1 MLTGA
6 QIRAA
11 RALLDWSARELAVR
25 SGVGIATIHRL
36 ERQQGVSPTHPRTPL
51 DLRRTFEAAGI
62 VFLGSEEEGV
72 GVQLRPGAGPGRDGE
87 AQG

>member
-11 RALLDWSARELAVR
+11 RALLDWSARELAER
-25 SGVGIATIHRL
+25 SGVSIATIHRI
-36 ERQQGVSPTHPRTPL
+36 ERQHGVSSTHPRTPL

-62 VFLGSEEEGV
+62 VFLGNEQDGV
-72 GVQLRPGAGPGRDGE
+72 GVQLRPGTGPGAE
-87 AQG
+87 A